1 MPVFSDYKLLFLVL
15 IGVSLVSIKS
25 WAGDVA
31 QPLPIRS
38 FVADRT
44 ARSSGDTLTV
54 LITEL
59 ASIST
64 TATTRLAKDDNLYA
78 GISSPE
84 LGSRQWGAGLG
95 GDFSGGGKIERG
107 GRFVAKLAVTVD
119 EVDVQGNL
127 HVKGEQ
133 EIAVN
138 RERQHIRLTGIVRQ
152 EDLSAENTIESWRIR
167 DAHIEFVGTG
177 DLAKRQTPTFMSRV
191 LSWFGIL

>member
-1 MPVFSDYKLLFLVL
+1 MPVSSRDKLLLPLLMFA
-15 IGVSLVSIKS
+15 SLNPVDS
-25 WAGDVA
+25 WAGDA
-31 QPLPIRS
+31 AETFPIRS
-38 FVADRT
+38 FIADRT

-59 ASIST
+59 ASISA
-64 TATTRLAKDDNLYA
+64 TATTRLSKDDNVHA
-78 GISSPE
+78 NISSPE
-84 LGSRQWGAGLG
+84 LGTRQWGAGLG

-107 GRFVAKLAVTVD
+107 GKFVAKLAVTVD

-177 DLAKRQTPTFMSRV
+177 DLAKRQSPTFVSRV